1 MTQEVN
7 TINHALRYFDQY
19 PNSASV
25 RLPVVMAL
33 FACSSATVWRRVQS
47 GHIPKPR
54 KLSLRTTCWNVG
66 ELRQVLEYTND

>member
-1 MTQEVN
+1 MSQN
-7 TINHALRYFDQY
+7 NSLNPSFQYFDQY

-33 FACSSATVWRRVQS
+33 FACSSATVWRRVKS
-47 GHIPKPR
+47 GHIPQPR

-66 ELRQVLEYTND
+66 ELRQALGVSQ